1 MARIVKVKKIDSSFF
16 YKWMVKRV
24 ILISNQS
31 AKLSEFFAW
40 DFVNNL
46 DSFYRG
52 YYRFLMFFSNSSGD
66 KYPIE
71 E

>member
-1 MARIVKVKKIDSSFF
+1 
-16 YKWMVKRV
+16 MVKWKENRTSFHFW
-24 ILISNQS
+24 LG
-31 AKLSEFFAW
+31 KFGR

>member
-1 MARIVKVKKIDSSFF
+1 MEIASRKRDPFHYAKMERESNLFPFF
-16 YKWMVKRV
+16 C
-24 ILISNQS
+24 
-31 AKLSEFFAW
+31 W

-52 YYRFLMFFSNSSGD
+52 YYRFFIFFSNSSGD

>member
-1 MARIVKVKKIDSSFF
+1 MEITSSEREHFVVIKWKENRTSFCFF
-16 YKWMVKRV
+16 YWAKS
-24 ILISNQS
+24 SN
-31 AKLSEFFAW
+31 FFAW